1 MKLAVLFSGGKDS
14 NFALYEASKKHTI
27 SCLITIISQNDSSY
41 MFQTQGIDFT
51 KFQAKVL
58 NIPQI
63 LIKTKGEKELELNDL
78 RKAIFDAKEKYGI
91 GGIVSGAIGSV
102 YQASRVQKICDELNL
117 WCFNPLW
124 QKNQIEFLKE
134 LIAKNFEILIVGIA
148 SYPLDKNFLGK
159 IIDNNMINKLE
170 IFEKKYGLNP
180 AGEGGEIE
188 TFVLNSPCFKQKLEI
203 SDFEIVMDSENCG
216 KVLIEDIKISDKEN
230 SKNKDNL
237 N

>member
-1 MKLAVLFSGGKDS
+1 MKLGVLFSGGKDS

-51 KFQAKVL
+51 KFQAKAL
-58 NIPQI
+58 DIPQI
-63 LIKTKGEKELELNDL
+63 LVKTKGEKELELKDL
-78 RKAIFDAKEKYGI
+78 KKAIFDAKKNLGI
-91 GGIVSGAIGSV
+91 EGVVTGAIGSI

-124 QKNQIEFLKE
+124 QKNQIGFLRE
-134 LIAKNFEILIVGIA
+134 LIENNFKISIVGIA
-148 SYPLDKNFLGK
+148 SYPLDKSFLGK
-159 IIDNNMINKLE
+159 IIDNKIIDKLE

-188 TFVLNSPCFKQKLEI
+188 TFVLDSPLFKQKLEI
-203 SDFEIVMDSENCG
+203 SDFEILMDSENCG
-216 KVLIEDIKISDKEN
+216 KVLINDIKFLDKEN
-230 SKNKDNL
+230 SKIKTI
-237 N
+237 